1 MAWLLMA
8 LGGWLVLLALGA
20 WGLLVDTNV
29 TTGAL
34 TSLVQSRVGP
44 GLKVKVRDFGF
55 APLGRELVLHGV
67 TLEGLAGRLEIERLR
82 LFVGWKAERGL
93 GIDGIVAEG
102 GTMFLSEPFLGELS
116 QINDQETPAAPL
128 SETPPL
134 QVDGVEVHVRTE
146 EGDWA
151 NLGVLDMG
159 AQSHRGI
166 WTVQGKLEDAPTTNA
181 PLLFH
186 STIKDKGQFQARAAC
201 EGILLELLQ
210 DQPWMPAEFGEQLAS
225 WQASGPVQLRANL
238 VRGDKDQ
245 SLDVHLEMGLNEG
258 HAILPPHNLGLPNA
272 DFPVDG
278 NLDLQAALHGDLRIS
293 GEGQIED
300 LSMRARATLGLGDLQ
315 ATVLARAG
323 GEASPNQDLE
333 VWLEIPRMDWEQ
345 ELLPLLGRAEIVADL
360 EGMLQPKGGGQALAW
375 LTVPQ
380 EAWKGERPEILI
392 PRQIVIRPHEET
404 SAAYIGSPN
413 LEAGGVRN
421 TGFPARVTNLS
432 GLVLHGFT
440 PSDYLGEELALVDL
454 RGQHPTGP
462 ARVAGMFRIRGNWR
476 DQSPP
481 EQHAPME
488 MLLSIAGEQFDLGE
502 DLFAG
507 LDGLAG
513 IETVRLI
520 RPEYDPQGGSIDF
533 DLVLQNIRAHQALST
548 DLRLNFKDTSFHW
561 AAGDLNLNQATGQ
574 VLVQVTPVSLTE
586 QSGAVR
592 LNLSGFSAPFTTKTD
607 LKGMISF
614 GPEPGRASWLQ
625 FGLEGIDLSSPAVA
639 ELFIETDARMGAGLT
654 EQISE
659 AVCSATI
666 SAWRAEE
673 QQPFTLE
680 ALLKTQES
688 GLSVQVLGE
697 QVAPVRLTTQASLRG
712 LLALDG
718 EPFDASGL
726 RLALRARSPEFTV
739 PLVSVSS
746 PSEALDTWQARVFAA
761 GIDAADPSLSRLIQS
776 SDKGRLT
783 ITGFVDASAQV
794 QPGQETST
802 VNLWVD
808 CERITLPGFQEELG
822 PVRGQIELTGE
833 GLITSPHLELSMAGA
848 NAILTDLVIDPRPGK
863 ERATTAISA
872 QNIHLGEKQLNLL
885 LGAETAG
892 VLIDELQ
899 AKGLLSIESGIL
911 AVHLPQGGSPKVR
924 FDGRVSLLD
933 ASMTLGLPIEVQR
946 LGESEVTLISE
957 DNEIRVR
964 VKVADL
970 NASLAGRTLEGASF
984 QATFIKPR
992 LVIED
997 FSAGF
1002 EGGRLE
1008 TQGLSQANTASF
1020 FSMDLAAP
1028 FPFSLSAIMRAVDVG
1043 RLTRG
1048 IFQSEFA
1055 NEGRLDGNLRLSGE
1069 LGNLL
1074 GVRGTGRIELKD
1086 SALWAIPV
1094 FQALFATLGF
1104 DSTATFGSMETWLK
1118 LEGGVINMSGMR
1130 LKSDILSLVGDGTL
1144 DMEGELDYSMEVRYS
1159 LVDKF
1164 GLVNKIIYLLQDE
1177 LIRISIEGDM
1187 GRPAVVARGILSRF
1201 TSHER
1206 QGRRLPIPPLS
1217 TLPRVW

>member
-1 MAWLLMA
+1 
-8 LGGWLVLLALGA
+8 
-20 WGLLVDTNV
+20 
-29 TTGAL
+29 
-34 TSLVQSRVGP
+34 
-44 GLKVKVRDFGF
+44 
-55 APLGRELVLHGV
+55 
-67 TLEGLAGRLEIERLR
+67 
-82 LFVGWKAERGL
+82 
-93 GIDGIVAEG
+93 
-102 GTMFLSEPFLGELS
+102 
-116 QINDQETPAAPL
+116 
-128 SETPPL
+128 
-134 QVDGVEVHVRTE
+134 
-146 EGDWA
+146 
-151 NLGVLDMG
+151 
-159 AQSHRGI
+159 
-166 WTVQGKLEDAPTTNA
+166 
-181 PLLFH
+181 
-186 STIKDKGQFQARAAC
+186 
-201 EGILLELLQ
+201 
-210 DQPWMPAEFGEQLAS
+210 
-225 WQASGPVQLRANL
+225 
-238 VRGDKDQ
+238 
-245 SLDVHLEMGLNEG
+245 
-258 HAILPPHNLGLPNA
+258 
-272 DFPVDG
+272 
-278 NLDLQAALHGDLRIS
+278 
-293 GEGQIED
+293 
-300 LSMRARATLGLGDLQ
+300 
-315 ATVLARAG
+315 
-323 GEASPNQDLE
+323 
-333 VWLEIPRMDWEQ
+333 
-345 ELLPLLGRAEIVADL
+345 
-360 EGMLQPKGGGQALAW
+360 
-375 LTVPQ
+375 
-380 EAWKGERPEILI
+380 
-392 PRQIVIRPHEET
+392 
-404 SAAYIGSPN
+404 
-413 LEAGGVRN
+413 
-421 TGFPARVTNLS
+421 
-432 GLVLHGFT
+432 
-440 PSDYLGEELALVDL
+440 
-454 RGQHPTGP
+454 
-462 ARVAGMFRIRGNWR
+462 
-476 DQSPP
+476 
-481 EQHAPME
+481 
-488 MLLSIAGEQFDLGE
+488 
-502 DLFAG
+502 
-507 LDGLAG
+507 
-513 IETVRLI
+513 
-520 RPEYDPQGGSIDF
+520 
-533 DLVLQNIRAHQALST
+533 
-548 DLRLNFKDTSFHW
+548 
-561 AAGDLNLNQATGQ
+561 
-574 VLVQVTPVSLTE
+574 
-586 QSGAVR
+586 
-592 LNLSGFSAPFTTKTD
+592 
-607 LKGMISF
+607 
-614 GPEPGRASWLQ
+614 
-625 FGLEGIDLSSPAVA
+625 
-639 ELFIETDARMGAGLT
+639 MGAGLT

-833 GLITSPHLELSMAGA
+833 GLITSPHLELSMVGA

>member
-1 MAWLLMA
+1 MA
-8 LGGWLVLLALGA
+8 LGGWLVLLALAA

-29 TTGAL
+29 TTDAL
-34 TSLVQSRVGP
+34 TSLVQSRMGP
-44 GLKVKVRDFGF
+44 SLSVKVRDIGF
-55 APLGRELVLHGV
+55 APLGRELVLQGV
-67 TLEGLAGRLEIERLR
+67 TLEGQTGRLEIERLR
-82 LFVGWKAERGL
+82 LFVGWKAKRGL

-102 GTMFLSEPFLGELS
+102 GTMLLSEQFLGELS

-128 SETPPL
+128 SGTPPL
-134 QVDGVEVHVRTE
+134 QVDGVELHVRTE
-146 EGDWA
+146 EGKWT

-159 AQSHRGI
+159 AQSHRDI
-166 WTVQGKLEDAPTTNA
+166 WTVQGKLEGAPTTNA

-186 STIKDKGQFQARAAC
+186 STIKDKSQFQARAAC
-201 EGILLELLQ
+201 DGILLELLQ
-210 DQPWMPAEFGEQLAS
+210 DQPWMPTEFGEQLAS
-225 WQASGPVQLRANL
+225 WQASGPVRLRADL

-245 SLDVHLEMGLNEG
+245 SLDVHLELGLNEG
-258 HAILPPHNLGLPNA
+258 HAILPPNDLGLPNA

-278 NLDLQAALHGDLRIS
+278 NLDLQATLHGDLRIS
-293 GEGQIED
+293 GEGQIEGLG
-300 LSMRARATLGLGDLQ
+300 LSARANLGLGDLQ
-315 ATVLARAG
+315 ATVLARTG
-323 GEASPNQDLE
+323 GGASPDQDLE

-345 ELLPLLGRAEIVADL
+345 EALPLFGRDAIVADL

-375 LTVPQ
+375 LTVP
-380 EAWKGERPEILI
+380 EGAWKGERPEILI
-392 PRQIVIRPHEET
+392 PRLIVIRPHEQT
-404 SAAYIGSPN
+404 SAAYFGDPN
-413 LEAGGVRN
+413 LKAGGVRN
-421 TGFPARVTNLS
+421 TGFPARVKNLS

-440 PSDYLGEELALVDL
+440 PGDYLGEELALVDL

-462 ARVAGMFRIRGNWR
+462 ARVAGMFRIRGPWI

-481 EQHAPME
+481 EQHVPME
-488 MLLSIAGEQFDLGE
+488 MLLSIAGEQFDLGDE
-502 DLFAG
+502 LFTSLEG
-507 LDGLAG
+507 LSG

-533 DLVLQNIRAHQALST
+533 DLVLQNVRAQEGLST

-574 VLVQVTPVSLTE
+574 VLVQATPVSLTE
-586 QSGAVR
+586 QAGTVR
-592 LNLSGFSAPFTTKTD
+592 LNLNGSSAPFTTETN
-607 LKGMISF
+607 LQGMISF

-625 FGLEGIDLSSPAVA
+625 LGLEGIDLGSPAIA
-639 ELFIETDARMGAGLT
+639 DLFIETDPRMGAGLK

-659 AVCSATI
+659 AVCSGTI
-666 SAWRAEE
+666 SVWREE
-673 QQPFTLE
+673 EHQPFALE
-680 ALLKTQES
+680 ALFKTKES

-697 QVAPVRLTTQASLRG
+697 QVDPVRLRAQASLRG
-712 LLALDG
+712 QLAVDG
-718 EPFDASGL
+718 EPFDTSAL

-739 PLVSVSS
+739 PLISISS
-746 PSEALDTWQARVFAA
+746 PREPLETWRARVLAA

-776 SDKGRLT
+776 SKEGSPT

-802 VNLWVD
+802 VKLWVD

-822 PVRGQIELTGE
+822 PVRGQIELTGD
-833 GLITSPHLELSMAGA
+833 GLVTSPRLELSMAGA
-848 NAILTDLVIDPRPGK
+848 NAILTDLVIDPRPGQ

-872 QNIHLGEKQLNLL
+872 QNVPLGEKQLTLL
-885 LGAETAG
+885 LGAETGG

-911 AVHLPQGGSPKVR
+911 AVHLPQSGSPKVR
-924 FDGRVSLLD
+924 FDGRVSLRD
-933 ASMTLGLPIEVQR
+933 ASMILGLPIEVQR

-970 NASLAGRTLEGASF
+970 NASLAGRTLQGASF

-1020 FSMDLAAP
+1020 FSMDLAPP
-1028 FPFSLSAIMRAVDVG
+1028 FPFSLSAFMRAVDVG

-1055 NEGRLDGNLRLSGE
+1055 NEGRLNGNLRLSGE

-1118 LEGGVINMSGMR
+1118 LEGGVISMSGMR

-1144 DMEGELDYSMEVRYS
+1144 DMEGDLDCSMEVRYS

-1201 TSHER
+1201 TSHKH